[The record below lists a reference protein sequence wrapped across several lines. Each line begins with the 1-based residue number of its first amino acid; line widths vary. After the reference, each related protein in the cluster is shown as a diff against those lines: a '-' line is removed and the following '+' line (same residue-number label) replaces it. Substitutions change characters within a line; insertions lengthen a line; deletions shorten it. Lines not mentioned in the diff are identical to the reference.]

1 MGGEVG
7 YLNPMAGV
15 SVALAAEYLGQ
26 DAQQLVASLPANFI
40 EENQVGKDRKKK
52 KHRRKET
59 DGDDDHDEEDD
70 KKKRKKKKNK
80 DGKFLPKVGVK
91 ELANRLEGELFQDT
105 QVGNKM
111 VISQD
116 EARDVIR
123 GSKKK
128 TKNALYL
135 QESSKASTPSRYSP
149 NKEDKRKT
157 VREMVEMMANQI
169 PVPEDPNNQQI
180 DHNNYSSNPQNYNIP
195 SISVSSNASMPPPV
209 PPLPQNYYSSPTPQ
223 YPPMQYQ
230 PYPVEVRPQY
240 PQQYQQDNPYQQ
252 FPPQPPYQQYQ
263 QQYHAYQEYPPQPPP
278 QPIIYAAE
286 NPNQMKVVLGGHT
299 TMVNMR
305 PKSSGGRQKESSR
318 QTKSP

>member
-1 MGGEVG
+1 MG
-7 YLNPMAGV
+7 
-15 SVALAAEYLGQ
+15 
-26 DAQQLVASLPANFI
+26 
-40 EENQVGKDRKKK
+40 
-52 KHRRKET
+52 
-59 DGDDDHDEEDD
+59 DDHDEEDD

-80 DGKFLPKVGVK
+80 DGNFLPKVGVK

-123 GSKKK
+123 ESKKK

-157 VREMVEMMANQI
+157 VREMVEMMATQI
-169 PVPEDPNNQQI
+169 PVPEDQNNQQI

-209 PPLPQNYYSSPTPQ
+209 
-223 YPPMQYQ
+223 
-230 PYPVEVRPQY
+230 EVRPQY
-240 PQQYQQDNPYQQ
+240 PQQSQQDNPYQQ

-263 QQYHAYQEYPPQPPP
+263 QQYHAYQGYPPPPPQHYQQYPPQQYQQYPQYPPQGYQQYPPQPPP

-286 NPNQMKVVLGGHT
+286 NQNQMKVV
-299 TMVNMR
+299 
-305 PKSSGGRQKESSR
+305 SGG
-318 QTKSP
+318 

>member
-1 MGGEVG
+1 MG
-7 YLNPMAGV
+7 
-15 SVALAAEYLGQ
+15 
-26 DAQQLVASLPANFI
+26 
-40 EENQVGKDRKKK
+40 
-52 KHRRKET
+52 
-59 DGDDDHDEEDD
+59 DDHDEEDD

-80 DGKFLPKVGVK
+80 DGNFLPKVGVK

-123 GSKKK
+123 ESKKK

-135 QESSKASTPSRYSP
+135 QEPSKASTPSRYSP

-169 PVPEDPNNQQI
+169 PLPEDPNNQQT
-180 DHNNYSSNPQNYNIP
+180 DHNNYSSNQQNYNIP

-252 FPPQPPYQQYQ
+252 FPPQQPYQQYPP
-263 QQYHAYQEYPPQPPP
+263 QQYQQYPQYPPQGYQQYPPQPPP
-278 QPIIYAAE
+278 QP
-286 NPNQMKVVLGGHT
+286 
-299 TMVNMR
+299 
-305 PKSSGGRQKESSR
+305 
-318 QTKSP
+318 